1 MTMLLGG
8 ESLIGQHDLP
18 LLLATQPQPLRHAH
32 SLLPAAAR
40 ILKEQERDLRG
51 TVLLLFQPAE
61 EGLAGGKFV
70 VESGALEGVAA
81 IHGLHVWPTLKS
93 GMFTSKVHHKRPTL
107 ARESRSILALYLLCH
122 QWKAVPERER
132 HSTPPFTCMS
142 LAGRHHHGGVHKL
155 RVHP

>member
-8 ESLIGQHDLP
+8 EIVVGQ
-18 LLLATQPQPLRHAH
+18 QPRSASSVKLTKTPALRHAH

-51 TVLLLFQPAE
+51 MVLLLFQPAE
-61 EGLAGGKFV
+61 EGLAGGKLV

-93 GMFTSKVHHKRPTL
+93 GVFTSKVHHKRSNL
-107 ARESRSILALYLLCH
+107 VRKSKSILAL
-122 QWKAVPERER
+122 
-132 HSTPPFTCMS
+132 
-142 LAGRHHHGGVHKL
+142 
-155 RVHP
+155 